1 MGEKLMRMGLAAK
14 LDHYFFQKRNLVLLG
29 VLRIALMLRVMHHV
43 FADRSVALEYSALNQ
58 LHQRSLLIDFLSKTF
73 FFDLPA
79 SVFSV
84 IFIAA
89 AIGTMFGIFT
99 RVSLFVFGVFLVYTT
114 GFSASLGVFDHENC
128 LVSQLFMA
136 MAFIPGVTNLSVDR
150 LVKYLLKYRKGE
162 NYRLYEAFYQLKSSV
177 WGLRLLLI
185 LLACVYF
192 TAGFSKLRFGG
203 LKWMDGKTLTF
214 YLDGHASPAKQGR
227 IPPMFLSSE
236 DLKPA
241 ETWKDGFG
249 LYSYSYG
256 NRQYSGI
263 GRKAAEFV
271 SSIPPLIMA
280 LSILTVVFEMSSFL
294 VFIDGWPRTI
304 YLLCAIMLHVS
315 ISLFMNLD
323 FVSYR
328 IVDFLL
334 VDWIWVFR
342 QLPALIPA
350 KIKGAYAQL
359 EDFFSQPV
367 SKLDK
372 ELA

>member
-1 MGEKLMRMGLAAK
+1 MGEKLMRIGFAAK
-14 LDHYFFQKRNLVLLG
+14 LDRYFFQQRNLVLLG
-29 VLRIALMLRVMHHV
+29 VLRIALMLRVVHHV
-43 FADRSVALEYSALNQ
+43 FASRGVELEYSALNQ

-73 FFDLPA
+73 FFDLPS
-79 SVFSV
+79 SVFSI

-89 AIGTMFGIFT
+89 AMGTLFGIFT
-99 RVSLFVFGVFLVYTT
+99 RLSLFVFGIFLMYAT

-128 LVSQLFMA
+128 LVSQLLVA

-150 LVKYLLKYRKGE
+150 LVKYFLKYRKGE
-162 NYRLYEAFYQLKSSV
+162 HFRLYEAFFQVKESV

-192 TAGFSKLRFGG
+192 TAGFSKVRFGG

-227 IPPMFLSSE
+227 IPPMFLSSQ
-236 DLKPA
+236 DVKPV

-256 NRQYSGI
+256 NRQYSSV

-280 LSILTVVFEMSSFL
+280 LAIVTVLFELSSFL
-294 VFIDGWPRTI
+294 IFLDGWPRTI

-328 IVDFLL
+328 IADFLL
-334 VDWIWVFR
+334 IDWIWVFR
-342 QLPALIPA
+342 QVPALIPN
-350 KIKGAYAQL
+350 KVHGRFAQVR
-359 EDFFSQPV
+359 EFFTQPV
-367 SKLDK
+367 NRLDK

>member
-1 MGEKLMRMGLAAK
+1 MGEKLMRLGFAAK
-14 LDHYFFQKRNLVLLG
+14 LDRYFFQERNLVFLG
-29 VLRIALMLRVMHHV
+29 LLRIALMLRVMHHV
-43 FADRSVALEYSALNQ
+43 FTNRSVELEYSALNQ
-58 LHQRSLLIDFLSKTF
+58 LHQRSLLVDFLSKTF

-89 AIGTMFGIFT
+89 AIGTLFGIFT
-99 RVSLFVFGVFLVYTT
+99 RVSLFVFGIFLLYTT

-128 LVSQLFMA
+128 LVSQLLIA
-136 MAFIPGVTNLSVDR
+136 MAFIPGVTNVSVDR
-150 LVKYLLKYRKGE
+150 LVKYFLKYRKGE
-162 NYRLYEAFYQLKSSV
+162 NFRLYEAFYQVKSSV

-192 TAGFSKLRFGG
+192 TAGFSKVRFGG

-227 IPPMFLSSE
+227 IPPMFLSGQNV
-236 DLKPA
+236 KPA

-271 SSIPPLIMA
+271 STIPLLIMA
-280 LSILTVVFEMSSFL
+280 LSILTVLFEMSSFL

-342 QLPALIPA
+342 QLPALIPS
-350 KIKGAYAQL
+350 KIKETYAQL
-359 EDFFSQPV
+359 EVFFSRPV
-367 SKLDK
+367 SKLDR

>member
-1 MGEKLMRMGLAAK
+1 MPIGFAAK
-14 LDHYFFQKRNLVLLG
+14 LDRYFFQQRNLVLLG
-29 VLRIALMLRVMHHV
+29 VLRIVLVLRVLHHV
-43 FADRSVALEYSALNQ
+43 FANRAVELEYSALNQ
-58 LHQRSLLIDFLSKTF
+58 LHQRSLVIDFLSRTF
-73 FFDLPA
+73 FFDLPT
-79 SVFSV
+79 SLFSA

-89 AIGTMFGIFT
+89 ALGSLFGIFT
-99 RVSLFVFGVFLVYTT
+99 RLSLFVFGVFLLYVT

-128 LVSQLFMA
+128 LVSQLLLVL
-136 MAFIPGVTNLSVDR
+136 AFIPGSTNLSVDR
-150 LVKYLLKYRKGE
+150 LVRYFLKYRKGQHF
-162 NYRLYEAFYQLKSSV
+162 RLFEAFYQVKDSV

-236 DLKPA
+236 DVRPA

-256 NRQYSGI
+256 NRQYGSI

-271 SSIPPLIMA
+271 SSIPALIMT
-280 LSILTVVFEMSSFL
+280 LSILTVLFELSSFL
-294 VFIDGWPRTI
+294 IFIDGWPRTI
-304 YLLCAIMLHVS
+304 YLLGAIMLHVS

-334 VDWIWVFR
+334 IDWIWVFR
-342 QLPALIPA
+342 QLPSLIPKKVYERFEQFRA
-350 KIKGAYAQL
+350 FL
-359 EDFFSQPV
+359 SQPV
-367 SKLDK
+367 SRLDK

>member
-1 MGEKLMRMGLAAK
+1 MGFAAK
-14 LDHYFFQKRNLVLLG
+14 LNRYFFQERNLVLLG

-79 SVFSV
+79 SVFST
-84 IFIAA
+84 IFIAT

-99 RVSLFVFGVFLVYTT
+99 RVSLFVFGIFLMYST
-114 GFSASLGVFDHENC
+114 GFSASIGVFDHENC
-128 LVSQLFMA
+128 LVSQLLVA
-136 MAFIPGVTNLSVDR
+136 MAFIPGVTNLSIDR
-150 LVKYLLKYRKGE
+150 LVKYFLKYRKGD
-162 NYRLYEAFYQLKSSV
+162 NFRLYEAFYQVKSSV

-256 NRQYSGI
+256 NRQYSSI

-294 VFIDGWPRTI
+294 IFMDGWPRTI

-342 QLPALIPA
+342 QLPALIPN
-350 KIKGAYAQL
+350 KIKETYGQL
-359 EDFFSQPV
+359 EAFFCQPV